1 MLDDLLDF
9 VLDTLNGLWT
19 AIVEAWFF
27 IFGALY

>member
-1 MLDDLLDF
+1 MLEDFFGF
-9 VLDTLNGLWT
+9 VLDTLDGIWS